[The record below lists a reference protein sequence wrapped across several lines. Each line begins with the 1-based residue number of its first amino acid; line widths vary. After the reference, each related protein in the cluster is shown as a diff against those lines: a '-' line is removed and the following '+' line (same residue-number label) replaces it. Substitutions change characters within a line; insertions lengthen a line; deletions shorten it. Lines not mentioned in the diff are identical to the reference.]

1 MWSPLAR
8 EPSLTMS
15 SALHSDKSDTEAKR
29 LSDTDSSQASTQE
42 ASKEPAASSTD
53 KRVKSA
59 NRQTAAVQVN
69 GSENAAVVRRVP
81 ERHVVL
87 TTPPGNSRR
96 PLLPIPTSVPSLLL
110 YLPFQPLSSAV
121 GPFPPSVRVLSA
133 TLCGSSRGS
142 ETVPRSLGLDGWR
155 LPNTMNY
162 VFPCASHTAFQ

>member
-1 MWSPLAR
+1 M
-8 EPSLTMS
+8 ECVS
-15 SALHSDKSDTEAKR
+15 SGALFNNVICFIFRQVWHR
-29 LSDTDSSQASTQE
+29 SQASVWHRFLPGLH
-42 ASKEPAASSTD
+42 AGG
-53 KRVKSA
+53 VKG
-59 NRQTAAVQVN
+59 T
-69 GSENAAVVRRVP
+69 GSEQHGQEGETRQQTNGGCAS
-81 ERHVVL
+81 EWHVAL